1 MRRSFTILALALAA
15 PMVLSQRHGGRS
27 APATAPVAPP
37 VPTAPVKPIS
47 SGLGAIQFVA
57 VNFGVP
63 APQSLTRQLRFD
75 DDRTRAA
82 ALSAIGAPGQYL
94 QRGHI
99 PMPRSISLDLLP
111 MGNSDDL
118 DALLTVEL
126 DQHLV
131 TAILIPVDGN
141 WRRVATLIYATPFEN
156 RATTPTT
163 WLRTART
170 LVQKER
176 YRAIF
181 HASTG
186 SMGAPGTPGGSGTP
200 GASAIPG
207 ASGTSGASGSPGST
221 EAFDGNFVENEAQVR
236 ILNGHAVVTLS
247 FESTVRE
254 CAAPPTSSKLV
265 AHSAVRGGCNVTQ
278 RWFQPDPAE
287 PISHFELVTATG
299 RVSPKEADDPLASSH
314 TMLLS
319 HLRNF
324 SCQPFLFS
332 ETTERFEPSAANG
345 PCRAK

>member
-15 PMVLSQRHGGRS
+15 PLVLSQRHGGRS

-37 VPTAPVKPIS
+37 VPAAPVKPIS

-99 PMPRSISLDLLP
+99 PMPRFISLDLLP

-141 WRRVATLIYATPFEN
+141 WRRVATLIYATPYEN

-186 SMGAPGTPGGSGTP
+186 APGTPGALGTP
-200 GASAIPG
+200 GASSSPG
-207 ASGTSGASGSPGST
+207 AT

-236 ILNGHAVVTLS
+236 ILNGHAVITLS
-247 FESTVRE
+247 FESTARE
-254 CAAPPTSSKLV
+254 CAPPPTSSKPL
-265 AHSAVRGGCNVTQ
+265 AHPPAKGGCNVTQ
-278 RWFQPDPAE
+278 RWFQPDPVE

-299 RVSPKEADDPLASSH
+299 RVSPKEAEDPLANSH
-314 TMLLS
+314 AMLLS

-332 ETTERFEPSAANG
+332 ETSERFEPSAANG
-345 PCRAK
+345 PCHAR